1 LRSMKRKQQI
11 NPLPYPVYF
20 WVVILLAAAGLAD
33 SIYLAVSH
41 YRVYTDIAYSSFCA
55 ISKAI
60 NCDTVSQS
68 VYSILLGVPIPVW
81 GIIGYTFILLIL
93 LFACKKEVKRQQ
105 LWPIIFSVSLAFSI
119 YSVILAVISVFYIHS
134 YCIMCVVSYGINFL
148 LLYYSWII
156 RKRFD
161 NTELI
166 EGLKLDVKFLWKL
179 RKKVL
184 SVFLPALGFCLILLI
199 FFPSYWNFSS
209 TLLPKDMLDGI
220 TKEGYPWI
228 GASNPELEIMEFT
241 DYQCFQCKKMHFFLR
256 QLIAKHPGKIRLI
269 HRHFPM
275 DHKLNPI
282 VKDRFHVGSSTM
294 ALFSAYAQTQGKF
307 WEMNDVLYSMAGKKK
322 VINIKDLAEKIGLN
336 YRELFYSTKDRDIRY
351 KVKHDISTGIKLG
364 INGTPA
370 YVINS
375 KVYFANIPQQI
386 LKKVLEY

>member
-1 LRSMKRKQQI
+1 MKREKQI
-11 NPLPYPVYF
+11 NPLPYPAYF
-20 WVVILLAAAGLAD
+20 WVVILLAASGLAD

-68 VYSILLGVPIPVW
+68 VYSILLGIPIPVW
-81 GIIGYTFILLIL
+81 GSIGYTFLLLIL
-93 LFACKKEVKRQQ
+93 LFARKKEATGQR
-105 LWPIIFSVSLAFSI
+105 LWPIIFSVSLAFST
-119 YSVILAVISVFYIHS
+119 YSVILAIISVFYIHS
-134 YCIMCVVSYGINFL
+134 YCIMCVASYGINFL

-166 EGLKLDVKFLWKL
+166 KGLKLDISFLWKL

-184 SVFLPALGFCLILLI
+184 SVFLPALSFCLILLI
-199 FFPSYWNFSS
+199 LFPSYWNFSS
-209 TLLPKDMLDGI
+209 TLLPKDMPNGN

-228 GASNPELEIMEFT
+228 GARNPELEIMEFT

-282 VKDRFHVGSSTM
+282 VKERFHVGSSTM

-307 WEMNDVLYSMAGKKK
+307 WEMNDALYRIAGKKK
-322 VINIKDLAEKIGLN
+322 VINIKELAEKIDLN
-336 YRELFYSTKDRDIRY
+336 YRALSYSTKDRGIRY

-370 YVINS
+370 YAINN
-375 KVYFANIPQQI
+375 KVYFANISQQI

>member
-1 LRSMKRKQQI
+1 MKRKKQI
-11 NPLPYPVYF
+11 NPFPYPVYF
-20 WVVILLAAAGLAD
+20 WVVILLAASGLAD

-93 LFACKKEVKRQQ
+93 LFACKKEAKGQR

-161 NTELI
+161 NNELI
-166 EGLKLDVKFLWKL
+166 EGLKLDISFLWKL

-209 TLLPKDMLDGI
+209 TLLPKDMPNGN

-256 QLIAKHPGKIRLI
+256 QLIAKHPDKIRLI

-294 ALFSAYAQTQGKF
+294 ALFSAHAQTQDKF
-307 WEMNDVLYSMAGKKK
+307 WEMNDALYSMAGKKK
-322 VINIKDLAEKIGLN
+322 IIKIKELAEKIGLN
-336 YRELFYSTKDRDIRY
+336 YRALFYSTKDGSIRY

-370 YVINS
+370 YVINN

-386 LKKVLEY
+386 LKKILEY

>member
-1 LRSMKRKQQI
+1 
-11 NPLPYPVYF
+11 
-20 WVVILLAAAGLAD
+20 
-33 SIYLAVSH
+33 
-41 YRVYTDIAYSSFCA
+41 
-55 ISKAI
+55 
-60 NCDTVSQS
+60 
-68 VYSILLGVPIPVW
+68 
-81 GIIGYTFILLIL
+81 
-93 LFACKKEVKRQQ
+93 
-105 LWPIIFSVSLAFSI
+105 
-119 YSVILAVISVFYIHS
+119 
-134 YCIMCVVSYGINFL
+134 
-148 LLYYSWII
+148 LYYSWII

-282 VKDRFHVGSSTM
+282 IKDRFHVGSSTM
-294 ALFSAYAQTQGKF
+294 ALFSTYAQTQDKF

-336 YRELFYSTKDRDIRY
+336 YRALFYSTKDRGIRY

-370 YVINS
+370 YVINN

-386 LKKVLEY
+386 LKKFLEY